1 MSFASV
7 CIINEPLCF
16 PVGANRNR
24 VKAGSGTGYMEAVEN
39 PKAVIISVQLHTDW
53 LLCYTDSKRRG
64 RSRKRPP
71 SPAEYK
77 EAHRASS
84 NMVAYHLCILSW
96 SALDF
101 HRILCIWNQTLS
113 QCCLAKSEG
122 CRYISYFRIVEMK
135 LISLVHRLSHK
146 VIFLFCVW
154 ILPNPLLQIWNL
166 PPHHFSLPTGF
177 PCATLVAFFPLAF
190 LAASSQSMQLICIS
204 ITGVTA
210 NANPNFFLLL
220 LLHIK
225 NF

>member
-1 MSFASV
+1 MSHYASLL
-7 CIINEPLCF
+7 EPIEIVWKRDPGQDIWKLLRIRRQSSSVFSCALIGCC
-16 PVGANRNR
+16 VTLT
-24 VKAGSGTGYMEAVEN
+24 VKDEGDPGKG
-39 PKAVIISVQLHTDW
+39 
-53 LLCYTDSKRRG
+53 
-64 RSRKRPP
+64 PP

-190 LAASSQSMQLICIS
+190 LSKPCSWFAFPL
-204 ITGVTA
+204 
-210 NANPNFFLLL
+210 PELLL
-220 LLHIK
+220 MQTQTFSCFCCFI
-225 NF
+225 